1 MAPLQPVLLSS
12 VTRSASAGPRAK
24 DSPEKIR
31 QAAKEFEG
39 LLLGEMLKSARES
52 TASLTGQGDDD
63 EDANSSVLEMGEQQF
78 AQALAAS
85 GGLGIAKMVI
95 AGLSKHADR

>member
-1 MAPLQPVLLSS
+1 MPLQPVLFSS
-12 VTRSASAGPRAK
+12 STASAPPAQSAN

-52 TASLTGQGDDD
+52 AGSLTGNDEDD
-63 EDANSSVLEMGEQQF
+63 EDANSTVLEMGEQQF

-95 AGLSKHADR
+95 AGLSKNADR